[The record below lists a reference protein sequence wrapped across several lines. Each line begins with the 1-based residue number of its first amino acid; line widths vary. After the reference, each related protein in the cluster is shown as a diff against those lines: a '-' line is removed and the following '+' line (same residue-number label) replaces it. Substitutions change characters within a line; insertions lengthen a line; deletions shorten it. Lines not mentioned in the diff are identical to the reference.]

1 MRKAFELDRTPDV
14 DGLLR
19 VVDRVYAAGCAET
32 LWHQPL
38 DELCRVGNFGGCA
51 LTSVDP
57 PKQGAII
64 RASHGLR
71 ARASGGAGAIRVPRN
86 PLLTDDVLR
95 SPAGAIWHDQ
105 RLMSPELSA
114 TTPFWPPWMQADG
127 FVSWI
132 CVVVD
137 REDREVVCLEVFLR
151 PRGASSHRTAV
162 DLLARLAPHLTRAW
176 RHAKAAQRIPQQGAD
191 LAAGAP
197 PSAAQPPASPSSQ
210 VTAAIVQ
217 LRAAF
222 GLSKA
227 EARLALH
234 LSAGASLASMAKAFD
249 VKLSTIR
256 SQLQQVF
263 EKTGTTR
270 QAELVALLLNHGY
283 VGSNEPVSQSAWGRA
298 SYSIAAL

>member
-1 MRKAFELDRTPDV
+1 
-14 DGLLR
+14 
-19 VVDRVYAAGCAET
+19 
-32 LWHQPL
+32 
-38 DELCRVGNFGGCA
+38 
-51 LTSVDP
+51 
-57 PKQGAII
+57 
-64 RASHGLR
+64 
-71 ARASGGAGAIRVPRN
+71 
-86 PLLTDDVLR
+86 
-95 SPAGAIWHDQ
+95 
-105 RLMSPELSA
+105 
-114 TTPFWPPWMQADG
+114 
-127 FVSWI
+127 
-132 CVVVD
+132 
-137 REDREVVCLEVFLR
+137 
-151 PRGASSHRTAV
+151 
-162 DLLARLAPHLTRAW
+162 LARLAPHLTRAW

-283 VGSNEPVSQSAWGRA
+283 VGSNEPVSQSAWGSA